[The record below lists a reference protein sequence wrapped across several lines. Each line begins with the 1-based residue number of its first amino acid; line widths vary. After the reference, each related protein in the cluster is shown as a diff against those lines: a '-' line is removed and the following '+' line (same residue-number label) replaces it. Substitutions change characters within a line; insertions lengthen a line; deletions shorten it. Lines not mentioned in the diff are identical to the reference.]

1 MYKYLD
7 VNDKDY
13 INNIEEIGK
22 SIRYGKIVIFPT
34 ETVYAIGTNALN
46 EKAVK
51 RLYDVKKRSYN
62 HPINLLVSDIQMIE
76 SVTNNISELEYKLM
90 EKFFPGPLTIILNKN
105 EKVPNIITAGSDKV
119 GVRIPDN
126 KIAQDIINSAKVPIA
141 APSANISG
149 RPSITNIDDDIEKE
163 FKHIEYIIDG
173 GNSKIGLESTIVEV
187 IEDEVHILRP
197 GIITYEQI
205 KNVCSK
211 VKKDYEN
218 IKNKFNH
225 YIPNYEC
232 ILVYSK
238 ENKKMIEKIK
248 QIAKLYSNPIIL
260 STTENINEY
269 CKMNIINIG
278 SKFNLEEISKN
289 IFKILR
295 QIEKL
300 NPDIVI
306 IEGVEKDKLGI
317 AIMDRLE
324 KACKGNYIEIK

>member
-1 MYKYLD
+1 MDKYLD
-7 VNDKDY
+7 LRK
-13 INNIEEIGK
+13 NIQYK
-22 SIRYGKIVIFPT
+22 SLKEPAQIIQNGGIVVFPT
-34 ETVYAIGTNALN
+34 ETVYGIGTNGLD
-46 EKAVK
+46 EKAIEK
-51 RLYDVKKRSYN
+51 LYNIKQRPFTK
-62 HPINLLVSDIQMIE
+62 PISLLVSNIEMINKLAKDI
-76 SVTNNISELEYKLM
+76 TELEYKLM

-119 GVRIPDN
+119 GVRIPNN

-163 FKHIEYIIDG
+163 FKDIEYIIDG

-197 GIITYEQI
+197 GIITYEEI
-205 KNVCSK
+205 KKVCSK

-218 IKNKFNH
+218 IKDEFNH

-232 ILVYSK
+232 RLVYSK

-248 QIAKLYSNPIIL
+248 QIAKLYPNPIIL
-260 STTENINEY
+260 STAENINEY

>member
-22 SIRYGKIVIFPT
+22 SIRDGKIVIFPT

-76 SVTNNISELEYKLM
+76 SITNNISELEYKLM

-126 KIAQDIINSAKVPIA
+126 KITQDIINSAKVPIA